1 MNEKPNEVRAEYD
14 VDVRLIGSRTVR
26 IRARNMT
33 EAIEMAQRPVK
44 LDNGAI
50 LFYEAVSARK
60 VEGD

>member
-14 VDVRLIGSRTVR
+14 VNVRLTGSRTVR
-26 IRARNMT
+26 IRARSVA
-33 EAIEMAQRPVK
+33 EAIEAAQRPVK